1 MAAASRGAHR
11 ARGYRE
17 GDVIGVLPGGD
28 RAAAN
33 RWVDVAIPTGLGV
46 ARNVL
51 VVQAADAVIAIGGRA
66 GTLSELALA
75 WQLGRPVVA
84 LDVPGWSARVA
95 GRAIDDR
102 RPKFVSAPATR
113 TSRRARDVGLGCALA
128 GVPARRR
135 AGSREEVFER
145 GSRRAVDGRDGP
157 VVEARGWSSLRQPG
171 RRAGIDLACGAG
183 SASGCRGQRAGKR
196 PPWHSPSVS
205 RRAAAPCAYRFEPA
219 RTEGVRARLGVCA
232 RTTTTTRKSA

>member
-1 MAAASRGAHR
+1 MIGDGEATSAAERLAAAVGRAIVERGCRLVTGGLGGGMAAASRGAHR

-102 RPKFVSAPATR
+102 RPDVVL
-113 TSRRARDVGLGCALA
+113 RARDADEAVALAPSGLGARLRGRA
-128 GVPARRR
+128 PRGGEPGSPRRR
-135 AGSREEVFER
+135 S
-145 GSRRAVDGRDGP
+145 
-157 VVEARGWSSLRQPG
+157 
-171 RRAGIDLACGAG
+171 
-183 SASGCRGQRAGKR
+183 
-196 PPWHSPSVS
+196 
-205 RRAAAPCAYRFEPA
+205 
-219 RTEGVRARLGVCA
+219 
-232 RTTTTTRKSA
+232 

>member
-1 MAAASRGAHR
+1 MPEARPAGPRRERVVARASRRQRRFVVAVIGDGEATSAAERLAAAVGRGIVERGCRLVTGGLGGVMAAASRGAHR

-17 GDVIGVLPGGD
+17 GDVIGILPGGD
-28 RAAAN
+28 GDAAN
-33 RWVDVAIPTGLGV
+33 PWVDVAVPSGLGV

-102 RPKFVSAPATR
+102 RCDVVL
-113 TSRRARDVGLGCALA
+113 RARDAGEAVALATAGLG
-128 GVPARRR
+128 ARRR
-135 AGSREEVFER
+135 GRAGRGGDPGSSRR
-145 GSRRAVDGRDGP
+145 GS
-157 VVEARGWSSLRQPG
+157 
-171 RRAGIDLACGAG
+171 
-183 SASGCRGQRAGKR
+183 
-196 PPWHSPSVS
+196 
-205 RRAAAPCAYRFEPA
+205 
-219 RTEGVRARLGVCA
+219 
-232 RTTTTTRKSA
+232 